1 MLVKLRRTVSKY
13 CNNIDA
19 SMAVMFAIL
28 APFLV
33 LVVGVT
39 FDNSQLNNSKSQ
51 AQLMADILGLNASIY
66 VKNNDAPPS
75 NSDEGYLNNVWY
87 NANDLDLSF
96 GRGVSDENSTRFKV
110 IYDDVA
116 EEARVIVESIIKPIF
131 MGSFGYSEVKFTTLS
146 TVKYAQKDHANPAS
160 IFLVIDN
167 SGSMA
172 FDDIPKTSYNAF
184 SPDDAKARLDGLK
197 VELNEF
203 MEQLS
208 SVIVPDPKDPSR
220 KFLRMGMTVYNSD
233 IIAAKT
239 IKPRWGTISKAE
251 IDAMVADGG
260 TVPTNA
266 LAKLQGWMTAES
278 NQHKQ
283 VNGSED
289 PLRYVVFMADG
300 ANNSSS
306 DDEKALKV
314 CKKLKENGVE
324 IFTIGYAL
332 EPGYFDTGIWG
343 QRYGQTTYYI
353 SPTVKQKAELF
364 LKGCASS
371 DAHFLLADDT
381 SALKA
386 AFDKIG
392 AEIVQDAIRIA
403 S

>member
-1 MLVKLRRTVSKY
+1 MISKY
-13 CNNIDA
+13 IKSVDA
-19 SMAVMFAIL
+19 SMAIMFAIL

-39 FDNSQLNNSKSQ
+39 FDTSQLNNSKSKS
-51 AQLMADILGLNASIY
+51 QLMADIIGLNASIY

-75 NSDEGYLNNVWY
+75 KSNQGYLNNVWY
-87 NANDLDLSF
+87 SANDLNLNF
-96 GRGVSDENSTRFKV
+96 GPGVSDENSTRFMV
-110 IYDDVA
+110 IYDDAA
-116 EEARVIVESIIKPIF
+116 EEARVVVESIIKPIF
-131 MGSFGYSEVKFTTLS
+131 MGSFGFSEVKFTTLS

-172 FDDIPKTSYNAF
+172 FDDIPKTSSNALR
-184 SPDDAKARLDGLK
+184 PDDAEARLAGLK
-197 VELNEF
+197 VELNQF

-208 SVIVPDPKDPSR
+208 SVIVPDPKDPTR

-233 IIAAKT
+233 IIASKT
-239 IKPRWGTISKAE
+239 IRPRWGIISKAE
-251 IDAMVADGG
+251 IDSMTADGG

-266 LAKLQGWMTAES
+266 LAKLQGWMTAEG
-278 NQHKQ
+278 NQHKR

-306 DDEKALKV
+306 DDEKALRV
-314 CKKLKENGVE
+314 CTKLKADGVE

-332 EPGYFDTGIWG
+332 EPGYFYTGTWG
-343 QRYGQTTYYI
+343 ETYNRPTYYI

-392 AEIVQDAIRIA
+392 EKIVQDAVRIA